1 MENQDKSLQ
10 DIELIISRLGYTPSQ
25 QELTKHQ
32 ILKLL
37 KELHGEK
44 YQSVKTHISIMNKTG
59 MALMILNLLLE
70 NQALA
75 KIAIAGVN
83 QLAAQR
89 SLELNQQEPQP
100 KTATPE
106 PLGE

>member
-1 MENQDKSLQ
+1 MAHNLD
-10 DIELIISRLGYTPSQ
+10 DIELIIARLGYTPSQ

-37 KELHGEK
+37 KEIHGEK
-44 YQSVKTHISIMNKTG
+44 YQAVKTHISIMNKTG

-75 KIAIAGVN
+75 QIAIAGVN
-83 QLAAQR
+83 KLAAER
-89 SLELNQQEPQP
+89 MLEANQQQP
-100 KTATPE
+100 TTETATPDKLKE
-106 PLGE
+106 